1 MWTCA
6 LVPSSIVLL
15 HFLKSRCLWSPCCF
29 GILFAE
35 YSKNRVSTS
44 PAHAHIHAQM
54 HAFVHAKKVKPLY
67 RPVQRYHFPPRVGV
81 FSAASGGVFRRE
93 WGYNVGINGHLAPS
107 FSADVT
113 FVPRQV
119 LRGMTPFAPVSCAVG
134 HAHLPGLRAEDQ
146 QEKK

>member
-54 HAFVHAKKVKPLY
+54 HAFVHAKKSSRSTGRFSVITF
-67 RPVQRYHFPPRVGV
+67 RREWGCFPPRVGV
-81 FSAASGGVFRRE
+81 FSAASGGITWALMV
-93 WGYNVGINGHLAPS
+93 I
-107 FSADVT
+107 
-113 FVPRQV
+113 
-119 LRGMTPFAPVSCAVG
+119 
-134 HAHLPGLRAEDQ
+134 LPLLSPPTWLLYLDRY
-146 QEKK
+146 